1 MNFDFK
7 IYNLLFQAENSH
19 QDDETDD
26 SSSIYDEDLMATLIQ
41 ELAQIGEV
49 TLVRYVGET
58 MWITF
63 RDGQSALTA
72 LQKRS
77 VCICGV
83 TLHFKLKTENWLAQ
97 VEEEIELCTTN
108 TVQLCDTPTH
118 TDYNCL
124 GIPKVPPQRPKS
136 PANKPP
142 NRPPLPKS
150 PTPSPKHFPKA
161 GVISVIP
168 ELLGKLNKIPPTLPL
183 QQQHHQQTPSGSGSQ
198 MSTPAGTPAESMS
211 PPHHESSAAIYE
223 EINEDIVSRTHTF
236 CDLTSNKITHF
247 RMYRSHVN
255 HHHHFHHQCVK

>member
-1 MNFDFK
+1 MKFDFK
-7 IYNLLFQAENSH
+7 IKDQFFQAENSH
-19 QDDETDD
+19 QDDEGDD

-108 TVQLCDTPTH
+108 TVQLCDTPNQTE
-118 TDYNCL
+118 YNCL

-142 NRPPLPKS
+142 SRPPLPKS
-150 PTPSPKHFPKA
+150 PTPSPKHVPKA

-168 ELLGKLNKIPPTLPL
+168 ELLGKLNKIQPNLPPTPL
-183 QQQHHQQTPSGSGSQ
+183 QQHHQQTPSGSGSQ
-198 MSTPAGTPAESMS
+198 MSTPVGTPVESLSS
-211 PPHHESSAAIYE
+211 PHQESSAAIYE
-223 EINEDIVSRTHTF
+223 EINEDIVSIRQNS
-236 CDLTSNKITHF
+236 CLN
-247 RMYRSHVN
+247 
-255 HHHHFHHQCVK
+255 

>member
-1 MNFDFK
+1 MWLSEKFTFK
-7 IYNLLFQAENSH
+7 IINLRFQAENSH
-19 QDDETDD
+19 QDDEADD

-108 TVQLCDTPTH
+108 TVQLCDTPNQ

-142 NRPPLPKS
+142 SRPPLPKS
-150 PTPSPKHFPKA
+150 PTPSPKHVPKA

-168 ELLGKLNKIPPTLPL
+168 ELLGKLNKIQPTLPPTPL
-183 QQQHHQQTPSGSGSQ
+183 HQQTLSGSGSQ
-198 MSTPAGTPAESMS
+198 MSTPAGTPVES
-211 PPHHESSAAIYE
+211 PPHQESSSAIYE
-223 EINEDIVSRTHTF
+223 EINEDIVSI
-236 CDLTSNKITHF
+236 N
-247 RMYRSHVN
+247 
-255 HHHHFHHQCVK
+255 